1 MWTIYTIVRQ
11 VDNNG
16 MYPYY
21 LHFSW
26 LICRRVPANLD
37 AYCYT
42 SKLVNVVVN
51 IEVVTRFVLISFD
64 AILSEFGE
72 LLKVFRGGR
81 LEQIEV
87 GSGSL

>member
-1 MWTIYTIVRQ
+1 
-11 VDNNG
+11 
-16 MYPYY
+16 
-21 LHFSW
+21 
-26 LICRRVPANLD
+26 
-37 AYCYT
+37 
-42 SKLVNVVVN
+42 VNVVVN

-72 LLKVFRGGR
+72 LLEVFCGGR